1 MLLDCLKCRRKTKS
15 KNPSVTETKKGR
27 IMLLL
32 KCALFDSKRSI
43 LIKNQETKSLLNNS

>member
-15 KNPSVTETKKGR
+15 KNPRVTETKKGR
-27 IMLLL
+27 IMLLS